1 MKDQHEFQE
10 ILRELRPQLPI
21 QNPMPFFVHNNPLQ
35 YWEQFK
41 FEQGVVASCLL
52 YERAGI
58 QVDRAFAREFED
70 IVIPVLSAYLD
81 QGMRRWTGQ
90 SQLSDQGLWSW
101 FISFIKHSSS
111 QKSRSFYKIKKDLD
125 ALGLEILRFDGAE
138 EFIKSRLNARF
149 SRPEDFEKKH
159 FYIKSL
165 LFHFKGWSG
174 MVQLLESNPHL
185 FPLQRKQI
193 SLVDWL
199 AILIMVESK
208 LSDSDDASVG
218 VDYHQRHRRE
228 TEVYLQIE
236 EIKKRENDFY
246 GSVFRQ
252 LKLQLDYLKKHPP
265 GAGHRSDAQVFFC
278 IDDREA
284 ALRRII
290 ERVNPKVETFGTV
303 GFFGVD
309 VAIKAIG
316 QLVFQPSCPP
326 VIQPRKKVIET
337 NRREIKSLAKTTRT
351 LATAFN
357 HTKLN
362 LVEPLMALVAPFF
375 YLVSLLLRSSH
386 VGLYHWVK
394 NRFLKNPN
402 KVHDLGYEF
411 VPGFSYS
418 AEEKVKIVM
427 DILKSAGLKE
437 HFAPVVVMMAHGA
450 STTNNPFQKSYGCG
464 ACSGQSGFP
473 NAKIFCAFANDPHIR
488 RLLWEKGYVIPED
501 TLFFAA
507 HHDTCSDE
515 IIIAEC
521 EGTTEAQV
529 SILKQLSADFKES
542 LKQNTQVRFGRF
554 NVKLTESPLHRS
566 LDWSQPRPEY
576 GHSKV
581 ALAVFGP
588 RALTLGMDFDG
599 RAFLV
604 SYDPATDL
612 DGSELEYVIVS
623 ALPVCANINL
633 DYFTS
638 GAFPEAFG
646 SGSKLPMNIVSGIGL
661 MTGSKSDLKI
671 GLARQMVDQHEAL
684 RLLAF
689 VCCKREYLLKTLSKS
704 PRLNNLINNEW
715 IHLVRVD
722 PVDFSMEPITQE
734 ISRKFSSEFSEDMVR
749 EIKNELV

>member
-1 MKDQHEFQE
+1 MEHQQELKE

-21 QNPMPFFVHNNPLQ
+21 QNPIPFFVHNNPLQ
-35 YWEQFK
+35 YWEKFK
-41 FEQGVVASCLL
+41 FEQGIAASCLL

-58 QVDRAFAREFED
+58 QVDRTFVREFED

-81 QGMRRWTGQ
+81 QGMRRWSGQ
-90 SQLSDQGLWSW
+90 SHFLEQGLWSW
-101 FISFIKHSSS
+101 FISFVKYSSR
-111 QKSRSFYKIKKDLD
+111 QKSKSFYKIKKGLD
-125 ALGLEILRFDGAE
+125 SLALETLSFDGAE
-138 EFIKSRLNARF
+138 EFICNSLKIRF
-149 SRPEDFEKKH
+149 GPRNYKKKY

-174 MVQLLESNPHL
+174 MVHLLESNPQL
-185 FPLQRKQI
+185 FPLQKKKV
-193 SLVDWL
+193 SLIDWL
-199 AILIMVESK
+199 AILIMVETK
-208 LSDSDDASVG
+208 LSDSAEDSVV
-218 VDYHQRHRRE
+218 VDLELRHRRQDE
-228 TEVYLQIE
+228 LNVQIQG
-236 EIKKRENDFY
+236 IKRREFAFY
-246 GSVFRQ
+246 GSIIRQFKSQLDHLKQ
-252 LKLQLDYLKKHPP
+252 LKKTEPLQSP
-265 GAGHRSDAQVFFC
+265 RSFAQVFFC
-278 IDDREA
+278 IDDREE
-284 ALRRII
+284 ALRRIL
-290 ERVNPKVETFGTV
+290 EKVNPQIETFGTV

-309 VAIKAIG
+309 VSIKSMG

-326 VIQPRKKVIET
+326 VIQPRKKVVET
-337 NRREIKSLAKTTRT
+337 ALRETEPLAKTTRN

-362 LVEPLMALVAPFF
+362 LLEPLIALFAPIF

-386 VGLYHWVK
+386 IGFYQRLK
-394 NRFLKNPN
+394 NKVLKNPN
-402 KVHDLGYEF
+402 KSHGLNYEF
-411 VPGFSYS
+411 VPGFFYS
-418 AEEKVKIVM
+418 AEEKAKIVM
-427 DILKSAGLKE
+427 DILKSAGLKNN
-437 HFAPVVVMMAHGA
+437 FAPVVVMMAHGA

-473 NAKIFCAFANDPHIR
+473 NAKIFCSFANDDQIR
-488 RLLWEKGYVIPED
+488 ELLKEKGYLIPKD
-501 TLFFAA
+501 TLFLAA

-515 IIIAEC
+515 IMISDKKGMAEVQ
-521 EGTTEAQV
+521 A
-529 SILKQLSADFKES
+529 SIVEQLRLDFKEA

-554 NVKLTESPLHRS
+554 NIKPTESPLHRS

-581 ALAVFGP
+581 ALVVFGP
-588 RALTLGMDFDG
+588 RSLTCGLDLDG

-604 SYDPATDL
+604 SYDPATDV
-612 DGSELEYVIVS
+612 DGAELEFVIMN

-689 VCCKREYLLKTLSKS
+689 VCCKKEHLLNTISKS
-704 PRLNNLINNEW
+704 SRLTNLINNEW
-715 IHLVRVD
+715 IHLMRID
-722 PVDFSMEPITQE
+722 PVDFSLEPITQE
-734 ISRKFSSEFSEDMVR
+734 ISKEFSQEFAD
-749 EIKNELV
+749 ELV